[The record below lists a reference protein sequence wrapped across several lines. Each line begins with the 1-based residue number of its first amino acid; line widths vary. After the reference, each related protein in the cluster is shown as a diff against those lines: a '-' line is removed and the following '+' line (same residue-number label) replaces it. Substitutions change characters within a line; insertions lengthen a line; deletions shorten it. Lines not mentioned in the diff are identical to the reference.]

1 MMNDEG
7 NNVTNLNYKEQIPNI
22 KQIPMTEIQNPKP
35 ICDLEE
41 RATKCFGHWILKF
54 GIYLYFGAWN
64 LKFFNASKG
73 QSLKSL

>member
-1 MMNDEG
+1 
-7 NNVTNLNYKEQIPNI
+7 
-22 KQIPMTEIQNPKP
+22 MTEIQNPKP